1 MLSRCTAL
9 IRPLTV
15 AVRPSLAPTP
25 VLCLHSTL
33 LRMPLT
39 SLRHAR
45 CVSAGDRGGMV
56 LGGRKTPSASAL
68 GCASTVT
75 NELTLHFTLAMKPN
89 VCQVALLGAVWP
101 PALLTHSDACEAWAV
116 AVDAGQEP
124 AAVGDRGGDGSW
136 CSRGGGEED
145 GAAAAGSMFSK
156 VSVRQS
162 LRASRGSLDNG
173 SRLPQRRQRL
183 STASGGGSQTHPPLG
198 GTAQGLGGSESASFA
213 SSPPPCPPLLA
224 GPEASARGER
234 RASAGPSVL
243 SGFLDTLRDS
253 FSHQQRRLA
262 LARRSASPIFSPVHP
277 PPPLPLLLL
286 LRPPSPSLRLAL
298 GANSSLSAGQQQR
311 AVGFQFAD
319 VDDLEDETADFADEG
334 LLSGCPGQVWQDFLR
349 QMYKMYIPMATGGEV
364 AGSAAP
370 YPSDKNVDQGDG
382 VAAATVAG
390 GSEQRVLIRRG
401 LGVAFGMHSGLGSEG
416 WGPEG
421 DGWGPNSDPGSSSSA
436 VGSGF
441 LACLLGRRSRTRHV
455 DERYR
460 GATLEQAHAIALAAY
475 PGQVGP
481 ASLDPN
487 SCFVRSQACLICQIT
502 GGT

>member
-1 MLSRCTAL
+1 
-9 IRPLTV
+9 
-15 AVRPSLAPTP
+15 
-25 VLCLHSTL
+25 
-33 LRMPLT
+33 
-39 SLRHAR
+39 
-45 CVSAGDRGGMV
+45 
-56 LGGRKTPSASAL
+56 
-68 GCASTVT
+68 
-75 NELTLHFTLAMKPN
+75 MKPN

-101 PALLTHSDACEAWAV
+101 PALLMHSDACEAWAV

-136 CSRGGGEED
+136 CSRGGGEVD

-156 VSVRQS
+156 VSVQQS
-162 LRASRGSLDNG
+162 LRASRGSDNNG

-183 STASGGGSQTHPPLG
+183 PTASGDSLQGMQAHPSLLGGTQHPPLD
-198 GTAQGLGGSESASFA
+198 GTAQGLGGSESTSFA
-213 SSPPPCPPLLA
+213 IIPPPYPPLPV
-224 GPEASARGER
+224 GPEALEHGKR
-234 RASAGPSVL
+234 RASAGPGVL
-243 SGFLDTLRDS
+243 SGFLDTLRGS
-253 FSHQQRRLA
+253 FSHQQRRST

-298 GANSSLSAGQQQR
+298 GANSSWSAGQQQR
-311 AVGFQFAD
+311 AVGLQFAD
-319 VDDLEDETADFADEG
+319 VDELEDETADFADEG

-370 YPSDKNVDQGDG
+370 CPSDQKVDRGDG
-382 VAAATVAG
+382 VSAAIAAG
-390 GSEQRVLIRRG
+390 GDEQLVLIRRG
-401 LGVAFGMHSGLGSEG
+401 LGVAFGMHSGLGS
-416 WGPEG
+416 EG